1 MGMAVSKRNQ
11 DSSGLSSKLIADLQM
26 AVKFHQDND
35 LKSAEKLYKKALVAS
50 RNNSDVIIL
59 CAIFY
64 QQIGRHKYVITLLK
78 KILSKEPL
86 HLKAQQLIGNSYLT
100 EKNYVAAL
108 NALSQAHALDP
119 NNAEVCFKK
128 GFCHHKMG
136 QLNFVLSLY
145 EKAHSGINTL
155 AEVDQSCLLN
165 HLADVL
171 MVKGRK
177 QDAISYLEEAL
188 SKNLAD
194 FSSLVRLVVAIG
206 EGDPSSLKHTLNAMA
221 LEPEKAEAMALFAFS
236 CEKKNIPSVTNSQ
249 MKDLIKNCLNSHFV
263 NHQSIAVPWVR
274 NMFYSSD
281 KNVKGHLFKVDAGDD
296 FSEFFEKQEFQDL
309 YFDPYFYLGL
319 KNIRSINIEME
330 EFYRLFRRHY
340 LLKIKDN
347 KTLSH
352 EDLTLLGAMAEQCY
366 LNEYVFFVT
375 EEETD
380 FLEKTKEKL
389 EGLKSFSV
397 QDHQDI
403 LLYATYAPLL
413 NLSNHQL
420 LKDVNASSYLDD
432 VIEIQFR
439 EPLHEQKLK
448 SKIKSFGSIK
458 NEVSQNVR
466 SQYEE
471 NPYPRWKTESVFKP
485 YHSQIIDKE
494 FHQDMNVLI
503 AGCGTGKHIVSTFNY
518 YPNAKFTAIDISKAS
533 LGYAKRKLI
542 EYDLDDKVDLLHCDI
557 LDAHNIDKQ
566 FDFIECCGVLH
577 HMENPLEGLKSITSL
592 LKPGGQIKLAYYST
606 LARQSVFAARDYI
619 QNQGIEPTPSG
630 IRQCRKIMIEE
641 NFSEASAFPIYK
653 WRDFNSLSECRDLMF
668 HVQETCYNLHEI
680 EAMLQETGLEFECM
694 LVSSDVQ
701 QAYNNKF
708 PEDTQAKDLKNW
720 TEFEKENPASF
731 AAMYQ
736 FRAYKK

>member
-11 DSSGLSSKLIADLQM
+11 DSSTLSPKLIADLQM

-50 RNNSDVIIL
+50 RNNPDVVIL

-86 HLKAQQLIGNSYLT
+86 HFKAQQLIGKSYLT
-100 EKNYVAAL
+100 DKNYVAAL
-108 NALSQAHALDP
+108 NALSQAHMLDP
-119 NNAEVCFKK
+119 TNAEVCFKK

-136 QLNFVLSLY
+136 QLDFVLSLY
-145 EKAHSGINTL
+145 ERAYAGIDTL
-155 AEVDQSCLLN
+155 AEVDQRALLN

-171 MVKGRK
+171 MVTGKP

-188 SKNLAD
+188 SKGLAD
-194 FSSLVRLVVAIG
+194 YSSLVRLVVALG

-221 LEPEKAEAMALFAFS
+221 LQPEADEAMALFAFS
-236 CEKKNIPSVTNSQ
+236 CEKQNIASTINPQ
-249 MKDLIKNCLNSHFV
+249 MKDLIKNCLNSRSV

-274 NMFYSSD
+274 NMFSSSD
-281 KNVKGHLFKVDAGDD
+281 KNVKGHLFKVDGPQD
-296 FSEFFEKQEFQDL
+296 FSEMVETQEFRDL
-309 YFDPYFYLGL
+309 FLDEYFCLGL
-319 KNIRSINIEME
+319 KNIRPINIEME
-330 EFYRLFRRHY
+330 EFYKLLRQHF

-347 KTLSH
+347 KTLSV
-352 EDLTLLGAMAEQCY
+352 EELTLLGAMAEQCY

-380 FLEKTKEKL
+380 FIAKTKENL
-389 EGLKSFSV
+389 EGLTFFSE

-413 NLSNHQL
+413 SLSNHQL

-432 VIEIQFR
+432 VIGIQFR
-439 EPLHEQKLK
+439 EPIHEQKLRN
-448 SKIKSFGSIK
+448 KIKSFGSIK
-458 NEVSQNVR
+458 NEVSKNVR

-471 NPYPRWKTESVFKP
+471 NPYPRWKAESVFKP
-485 YHSQIIDKE
+485 YHSQMIDQKY
-494 FHQDMNVLI
+494 HQDLNVLI
-503 AGCGTGKHIVSTFNY
+503 AGCGTGKHIVSTFNF

-542 EYDLDDKVDLLHCDI
+542 EYGLDDKVDLLHCDI
-557 LDAHNIDKQ
+557 LDAQTLDKQ

-577 HMENPLEGLKSITSL
+577 HMEKPLEGLKSITSL
-592 LKPGGQIKLAYYST
+592 LKPGGKIKLAYYST

-619 QNQGIEPTPSG
+619 QNQGFEPTPSG
-630 IRQCRKIMIEE
+630 IRQCRKFMTEE
-641 NFSEASAFPIYK
+641 SFSEATAFPIYK
-653 WRDFNSLSECRDLMF
+653 WRDFHSLSECRDLMF

-680 EAMLQETGLEFECM
+680 EAMLEEAGLEFECM
-694 LVSSDVQ
+694 LVGSSVQ
-701 QAYNNKF
+701 QAYKDKF
-708 PEDTQAKDLKNW
+708 PEDTEARDLKNW
-720 TEFEKENPASF
+720 AEFEEENPATF

-736 FRAYKK
+736 FRAVKK

>member
-11 DSSGLSSKLIADLQM
+11 GSSALSPKLIADLQM

-35 LKSAEKLYKKALVAS
+35 LKNAEKLYKKALVAS
-50 RNNSDVIIL
+50 RNNPDVAIL

-64 QQIGRHKYVITLLK
+64 QQIGRHKYVITFLK

-86 HLKAQQLIGNSYLT
+86 HLKAQLLIGKSYLA

-108 NALSQAHALDP
+108 NALSQAHSLDP
-119 NNAEVCFKK
+119 NDAEVCFKK

-136 QLNFVLSLY
+136 QLDFVLSLY
-145 EKAHSGINTL
+145 EKAYAGIGAL
-155 AEVDQSCLLN
+155 AGVDQTSLFN

-171 MVKGRK
+171 MVKGK
-177 QDAISYLEEAL
+177 PQDAISYLEEAL
-188 SKNLAD
+188 SKNLGD
-194 FSSLVRLVVAIG
+194 YSSLVRLVVALG
-206 EGDPSSLKHTLNAMA
+206 EGDPSSLKHTLNAMV
-221 LEPEKAEAMALFAFS
+221 LQPEADEAMALFAFS
-236 CEKKNIPSVTNSQ
+236 CEKKNLPAATSPQ
-249 MKDLIKNCLNSHFV
+249 MKGLIINCLNSRSV

-274 NMFYSSD
+274 NMFFSCD
-281 KNVKGHLFKVDAGDD
+281 KNMKGYLFKVEGADD
-296 FSEFFEKQEFQDL
+296 FSEMAETQEFRDL
-309 YFDPYFYLGL
+309 FFDPYFYLGL
-319 KNIRSINIEME
+319 KNIRPINIEME
-330 EFYRLFRRHY
+330 EFYRLLRQYF

-347 KTLSH
+347 KRLSA
-352 EDLTLLGAMAEQCY
+352 EELTLLGAMAEQCY
-366 LNEYVFFVT
+366 LNEFVFFET
-375 EEETD
+375 EEEID
-380 FLEKTKEKL
+380 FIEKTKEKL
-389 EGLKSFSV
+389 EGLKFFSE

-403 LLYATYAPLL
+403 LIYATYAPLL

-471 NPYPRWKTESVFKP
+471 NPYPRWKVESVFKP
-485 YHSQIIDKE
+485 YHSKMIDQKY
-494 FHQDMNVLI
+494 HQDINVLI
-503 AGCGTGKHIVSTFNY
+503 AGCGTGKHIVSTFNF

-533 LGYAKRKLI
+533 LSYAKRKLI
-542 EYDLDDKVDLLHCDI
+542 EYGLDDKVDLLHCDI
-557 LDAHNIDKQ
+557 LDAKNMDKQ

-577 HMENPLEGLKSITSL
+577 HMEKPLEGLKSITSL
-592 LKPGGQIKLAYYST
+592 LKPGGKIKLAYYST

-619 QNQGIEPTPSG
+619 QNQGFEPTPSG
-630 IRQCRKIMIEE
+630 IRQCRKFMTEE
-641 NFSEASAFPIYK
+641 SFSEATAFPIYK
-653 WRDFNSLSECRDLMF
+653 WTDFHSLSECRDLMF

-680 EAMLQETGLEFECM
+680 EASLQEAGLEFECM
-694 LVSSDVQ
+694 LVSSAVH
-701 QAYNNKF
+701 QAYKDKF
-708 PEDTQAKDLKNW
+708 PEDTDARDLKNW
-720 TEFEKENPASF
+720 AEFEEENPATF

-736 FRAYKK
+736 FRAIKK